1 MTNKYDSG
9 AQMTPRGWIAW
20 YRDPRWAENR
30 VLRDGRYDI
39 IFPSKEEAKD
49 AGHDALMN
57 HLNGNMTAD
66 TNVAPRPTSKEMKF
80 AAAEK
85 KLFIGGGKSVIVERA
100 RRKGKEISVER
111 REMA

>member
-20 YRDPRWAENR
+20 YRDPIWPENR
-30 VLRDGRYDI
+30 VIREGKYDV

-66 TNVAPRPTSKEMKF
+66 TNVAPRLTSKEVKF
-80 AAAEK
+80 AAATK
-85 KLFIGGGKSVIVERA
+85 QLFVGGGKSVIVEKVG
-100 RRKGKEISVER
+100 RKGKEISVER

>member
-20 YRDPRWAENR
+20 YRDPIWPENR
-30 VLRDGRYDI
+30 VIREGKYDV

-66 TNVAPRPTSKEMKF
+66 TNVAPRPTSKEVKF
-80 AAAEK
+80 AAATK
-85 KLFIGGGKSVIVERA
+85 QLFVGGGKSVIVEKVG
-100 RRKGKEISVER
+100 RKGKEISVER

>member
-1 MTNKYDSG
+1 MTNKFASG

-20 YRDPRWAENR
+20 YRDPIWPENR
-30 VLRDGRYDI
+30 VLRDGKYDI

-49 AGHDALMN
+49 AGHDALMA

-66 TNVAPRPTSKEMKF
+66 TNVAPRPTSKEVKF
-80 AAAEK
+80 AAATK
-85 KLFIGGGKSVIVERA
+85 QLFVGGGKSVIVEKVG
-100 RRKGKEISVER
+100 RKGKEISVER

>member
-20 YRDPRWAENR
+20 YRDVKWSENR
-30 VLRDGRYDI
+30 VLRDGPYDI

-49 AGHDALMN
+49 AGHDALMK

-66 TNVAPRPTSKEMKF
+66 TNVAPRPTSKEVKF
-80 AAAEK
+80 AAATQR
-85 KLFIGGGKSVIVERA
+85 LFLKGGKSLIVERKTSKA
-100 RRKGKEISVER
+100 KENSVEVGV
-111 REMA
+111 

>member
-1 MTNKYDSG
+1 MTNKYASG
-9 AQMTPRGWIAW
+9 AQLSPQGWIAW
-20 YRDPRWAENR
+20 YRDPVWSENR
-30 VLRDGRYDI
+30 VLRDGKYDI
-39 IFPSKEEAKD
+39 IFPNQQEAKD

-85 KLFIGGGKSVIVERA
+85 KLFLGGGKSVIVERKPS
-100 RRKGKEISVER
+100 KGKEISVER
-111 REMA
+111 IPA

>member
-49 AGHDALMN
+49 AATM
-57 HLNGNMTAD
+57 
-66 TNVAPRPTSKEMKF
+66 RS
-80 AAAEK
+80 
-85 KLFIGGGKSVIVERA
+85 
-100 RRKGKEISVER
+100 
-111 REMA
+111 

>member
-1 MTNKYDSG
+1 MTNKFASG

-20 YRDPRWAENR
+20 YRDPIWPENR
-30 VLRDGRYDI
+30 VLRDGKYEI

-49 AGHDALMN
+49 AGHDALMA

-66 TNVAPRPTSKEMKF
+66 TNVAPRPTSKEVKF
-80 AAAEK
+80 AAATK
-85 KLFIGGGKSVIVERA
+85 QLFVGGGKSVIVEKVG
-100 RRKGKEISVER
+100 RKGKEISVER